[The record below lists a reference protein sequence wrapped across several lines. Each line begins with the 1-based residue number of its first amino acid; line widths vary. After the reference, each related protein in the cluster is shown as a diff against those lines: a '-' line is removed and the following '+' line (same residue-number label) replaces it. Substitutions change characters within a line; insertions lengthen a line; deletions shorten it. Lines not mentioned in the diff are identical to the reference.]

1 MLECDVVL
9 VDKDVDYWLFF
20 LSFFFWL
27 GWFVLIK
34 LLRECLFIKLK
45 KKNKIEYWL
54 WGFRVE
60 RKLEFIYV

>member
-1 MLECDVVL
+1 M
-9 VDKDVDYWLFF
+9 
-20 LSFFFWL
+20 

-34 LLRECLFIKLK
+34 LLKECLFIKLK

-60 RKLEFIYV
+60 RKLKFIYVLKKKNKDRNVDFYLLI